1 MTNKN
6 FQFQEFK
13 CPFSNEC
20 EVTVITRRFCQRCR
34 LKKCF
39 DIGMKKEYIL
49 SDAEKQQK
57 KAKIAENRQKK
68 NKKSGPRNHHPE
80 SEEAEPE
87 LNGSHEGSI
96 SPDEQQPD
104 EVAGPSASKVIRL
117 QNSTFQQLLE
127 EPNPTTFT
135 GEVPVIFTN
144 F

>member
-1 MTNKN
+1 
-6 FQFQEFK
+6 
-13 CPFSNEC
+13 
-20 EVTVITRRFCQRCR
+20 
-34 LKKCF
+34 
-39 DIGMKKEYIL
+39 MKKEYIL

-135 GEVPVIFTN
+135 GEVPVSSKSFFFSFLSIFR
-144 F
+144 FFQFFKLL

>member
-1 MTNKN
+1 
-6 FQFQEFK
+6 
-13 CPFSNEC
+13 
-20 EVTVITRRFCQRCR
+20 
-34 LKKCF
+34 
-39 DIGMKKEYIL
+39 MKKEYIL

-104 EVAGPSASKVIRL
+104 EAGPSASKVIRL

-135 GEVPVIFTN
+135 GEVPVSSLRFSPIFIHFSIFPIFQTFLISTFFLN
-144 F
+144 FHL

>member
-1 MTNKN
+1 
-6 FQFQEFK
+6 
-13 CPFSNEC
+13 
-20 EVTVITRRFCQRCR
+20 
-34 LKKCF
+34 
-39 DIGMKKEYIL
+39 MKKEYIL

-135 GEVPVIFTN
+135 GEVPVSSKSFFLIFIHFSIFPIFQTFLISTFFLN
-144 F
+144 FHL

>member
-1 MTNKN
+1 
-6 FQFQEFK
+6 
-13 CPFSNEC
+13 
-20 EVTVITRRFCQRCR
+20 
-34 LKKCF
+34 
-39 DIGMKKEYIL
+39 MKKEYIL

-135 GEVPVIFTN
+135 GEVPVSSKNFFLIFIHFSIFPIFQTFKISTFFLN
-144 F
+144 FHL

>member
-1 MTNKN
+1 
-6 FQFQEFK
+6 
-13 CPFSNEC
+13 
-20 EVTVITRRFCQRCR
+20 
-34 LKKCF
+34 
-39 DIGMKKEYIL
+39 MKKEYIL

-104 EVAGPSASKVIRL
+104 EVAGPSASKLIRL

-135 GEVPVIFTN
+135 GEVPVIILIFPPFLSN
-144 F
+144 FRFFQFFKLF